1 MSSIATKLVEIL
13 DTVQRPGDFYATGTT
28 EIFMPRLEVEGVG
41 PVALPLLPVQVEP
54 LVAVAERAP
63 YGHGQET
70 LIDTDV
76 RRTWQINPERIHIEG
91 RHWARTLKKIVKQA
105 AEGLGVTGAVQAE
118 LYKLLVYD
126 EGSFFVSHRDTE
138 KAPGMFASLI
148 VALPSSYT
156 GGELLVRHRDR
167 EVRLELPCPEP
178 SDVAFAAFY
187 ADCVHEVLPVT
198 SGCRLTLVYNLLRK
212 GKPPQPPSYDAE
224 LAEATAALRRWAAD
238 KQLPD
243 DDSPEK
249 LIYPLEHAYTPAELS
264 FDALKGADAAAAGV
278 LVPAARQADCDLH
291 LALVTIEESGGA
303 EYTGY
308 YGRRGREYYA
318 DEEDGFEIIEV
329 DERSTALSEWRH
341 PDGGRPAWG
350 NLPCQEKELCPPDAF
365 EGMEPDDLQFH
376 EATGNEGASFDRT
389 YSLAALV
396 LWPRARVLA
405 VLNQAGLAF
414 TVPFL
419 GELAR
424 RWSESGEGRE
434 SPLWGQAH
442 ELAGHM
448 MRGWPRRRVQYSWYT
463 EPEGDAAKMLELLI
477 RLEDTARIDD
487 FMTELRAPGI
497 YGKNDN
503 ETLIRAAGL
512 LPPERAAESI
522 EAIVAGNA
530 ETALSA
536 CGDLLARSAA
546 APYLAEHKANLIPAA
561 TALIEALPGD
571 PKQAPPAERWN
582 RPQTVA
588 SGFIVSLLTA
598 LGAIDPALAER
609 AVDHILSLPKVY
621 DPDKVL
627 LSAVLKL
634 TEQSASRDLAA
645 VRRLRAACLEHLRA
659 RIAEPLEPP
668 SNWTRDSTLPCHCA
682 NCKDLSH
689 FLADPERER
698 WTYKAAQAKR
708 DHVEDSIRRGGCD
721 LKCGTDRSTRPYVL
735 VCTKTQAS
743 YDKRAQQREK
753 DLKDLAR
760 LEE

>member
-1 MSSIATKLVEIL
+1 MSSITTELVEIL
-13 DTVQRPGDFYATGTT
+13 DTVQRPGDFYVTGTT

-41 PVALPLLPVQVEP
+41 PVALPLLPIQVEP

-63 YGHGQET
+63 YGLGQET
-70 LIDTDV
+70 LVDTDV
-76 RRTWQINPERIHIEG
+76 RRTWQISPERIRIEG
-91 RHWARTLKKIVKQA
+91 RHWARTLKQIVQRA
-105 AEGLGVTGAVQAE
+105 AEGLGVTGAVRAE

-126 EGSFFVSHRDTE
+126 EGGFFVSHRDTE
-138 KAPGMFASLI
+138 KAPGMFATLI
-148 VALPSSYT
+148 IALPSSYA

-224 LAEATAALRRWAAD
+224 LAEATAALRRWAAN

-291 LALVTIEESGGA
+291 LALVTIRESGIA
-303 EYTGY
+303 EHSY
-308 YGRRGREYYA
+308 YGSRRRRYY
-318 DEEDGFEIIEV
+318 DEDDDDFEIIEV
-329 DERSTALSEWRH
+329 DERSTTLTEWRH
-341 PDGGRPAWG
+341 PDGARPTWG
-350 NLPCQEKELCPPDAF
+350 DLPCEEKELCPPDAF

-396 LWPRARVLA
+396 LWPRARVMA

-414 TVPFL
+414 TLPFL

-424 RWSESGEGRE
+424 RWSESGEGQE
-434 SPLWGQAH
+434 SPFWRQAH
-442 ELAGHM
+442 ELAKHM
-448 MRGWPRRRVQYSWYT
+448 LRGWPRRMRYSWYT
-463 EPEGDAAKMLELLI
+463 EPEGDAAKMLGLLI
-477 RLEDTARIDD
+477 QLEDTVRIDD
-487 FMTELRAPGI
+487 FMAELRTPGI

-503 ETLIRAAGL
+503 EALVRATKRLA
-512 LPPERAAESI
+512 PERAAESI
-522 EAIVAGNA
+522 EAIIAGNA
-530 ETALSA
+530 EAALSA
-536 CGDLLARSAA
+536 CGDLLARSVAA
-546 APYLAEHKANLIPAA
+546 AHFAGHTERFIPAA
-561 TALIEALPGD
+561 TVLLGALPGD
-571 PKQAPPAERWN
+571 PKQVPPAERWN

-588 SGFIVSLLTA
+588 SGFVVNLLNA
-598 LGAIDPALAER
+598 LSAIDPALAER
-609 AVDHILSLPKVY
+609 GVDQMLSLPEVY

-627 LSAVLKL
+627 LPAVRKL
-634 TEQSASRDLAA
+634 TDQAASRDLKA
-645 VRRLRAACLEHLRA
+645 VRRLRAVCLEHLRA

-668 SNWTRDSTLPCHCA
+668 RDWTRDGTLHCQCSD
-682 NCKDLSH
+682 CKDLSH
-689 FLADPERER
+689 FLVDPERER
-698 WTYKAAQAKR
+698 WTFKAAQAKR
-708 DHVEDSIRRGGCD
+708 NHVEDSIRRGGCD

-743 YDKRAQQREK
+743 YDRRAQQRK
-753 DLKDLAR
+753 QDLNDVAR
-760 LEE
+760 LEG